1 MRATTSR
8 RRQLI
13 SQRIQASTVESQ
25 EVLASI
31 LKDEGIETTQAT
43 ISRDLAAIGAL
54 KGPDGYV
61 LSGVDVA
68 APLASIRDHALTVTV
83 ADSIVVIKTAPGHA
97 HIVGVELDRH
107 PPLGVIGTIAGD
119 DTLFLATRSA
129 RIAASV
135 ADMLDETQ
143 NTE

>member
-1 MRATTSR
+1 MRVTTAR

-13 SQRIQASTVESQ
+13 AHRLQGSLVESQ

-31 LKDEGIETTQAT
+31 LKDEGIDTTQAT

-61 LSGVDVA
+61 LSGVDVH
-68 APLASIRDHALTVTV
+68 APLESIRDHALSVT
-83 ADSIVVIKTAPGHA
+83 AAASIVVIKTAPGHA

-107 PPLGVIGTIAGD
+107 PPPGVLGTIAGD
-119 DTLFLATRSA
+119 DTLFLATADPTSA
-129 RIAASV
+129 HAVTVHLSSI
-135 ADMLDETQ
+135 MHL
-143 NTE
+143 